1 MKKFMK
7 WIDIYGT
14 IYNFTIHEKSKHD
27 TVIGGISTIITGAL
41 IILCFISLGKDLF
54 LRINPKYFYQK
65 YSAKNYPIIN
75 LSNDELFF
83 AVRMEDV
90 NGSFVNH
97 SDYFNITLN
106 SYQGSGPITL
116 PVKNCSELKNT
127 KKRFEGFNNKVLEG
141 LICFD
146 LTNVSIGGY
155 WDINLTYYLN
165 IKLTPKSNY
174 NDSFMIL
181 DKYLD
186 GLYFRFLSSYYYTDL
201 EDFINPLK
209 IDVKDLYILVD
220 KTIGKVINYQ
230 LMQGI
235 IKTDYAILLS
245 NPTNYSLLGFEQ
257 CWADSYVIGNYPK
270 NIQYLSFEIY
280 LTKHIEIFQLTYMK
294 IQDVFASLGGI
305 INFLMIFIGIFTE
318 YLSATE
324 KYLSLINEVFD
335 FSSFKDEN
343 NIHNLLL
350 EKDKIKH
357 EKNEINKNLRRNA
370 LPLNNFENSEINKNL
385 RKTPIH
391 VNNIENTEFKQL
403 NVPVLE
409 VDKYLSQFILV
420 GNENIRNIPIKELGI
435 YHF

>member
-1 MKKFMK
+1 M
-7 WIDIYGT
+7 
-14 IYNFTIHEKSKHD
+14 
-27 TVIGGISTIITGAL
+27 
-41 IILCFISLGKDLF
+41 
-54 LRINPKYFYQK
+54 
-65 YSAKNYPIIN
+65 
-75 LSNDELFF
+75 
-83 AVRMEDV
+83 
-90 NGSFVNH
+90 
-97 SDYFNITLN
+97 
-106 SYQGSGPITL
+106 
-116 PVKNCSELKNT
+116 
-127 KKRFEGFNNKVLEG
+127 
-141 LICFD
+141 
-146 LTNVSIGGY
+146 
-155 WDINLTYYLN
+155 
-165 IKLTPKSNY
+165 
-174 NDSFMIL
+174 
-181 DKYLD
+181 
-186 GLYFRFLSSYYYTDL
+186 
-201 EDFINPLK
+201 K

-235 IKTDYAILLS
+235 IKTDYSILLS

-385 RKTPIH
+385 RKTPIP

-420 GNENIRNIPIKELGI
+420 GNENIRNITIKQEGI
-435 YHF
+435 YHCLT